1 MENGDAPKVWP
12 RLAALAAGP
21 VVGGLV
27 YGLMS
32 NGSGAPAS
40 ACVTAG
46 IAVWMA
52 VWWMTEAIPLAAT
65 ALIPIV
71 SFPFAAVY
79 QSEWSP
85 GLQVSVVPA
94 TNQTGSVGD
103 GETSWTGVLVKPVED
118 GWLVAP
124 GAEGETVVVASSQIR
139 PPKLPQKNQFKTA
152 LLPYANKFV
161 FLFLGG
167 FLIAQ
172 AIQRWGLHR
181 RMALNILLR
190 VGSSP
195 ARLVGGFML
204 STALMSMWLS
214 NTATTIVMLPV
225 AGSLINQFR
234 QQREDDGRTSDNAN
248 PSQDTFAICLM
259 LAIAYSAT
267 IGGISTLIGTPP
279 NALLAT
285 QMEELGTPIPFA
297 TWMFAAL
304 PLSAVLLVVT
314 WWLLVKLF
322 FPLKQRAVE
331 SSRDYLLGQLRQ
343 LGKISTAE
351 LGTCCVFASVALLWI
366 FRTPISNWDW
376 LVSQWPYAGRLDD
389 SMIAVAGALVLFML
403 PVQIRPLKFALDW
416 EHAKKIP
423 WEILLLFGGG
433 LSLSK
438 AINSSGLGQ
447 WLGESVAGMH
457 GGSQMIFI
465 LVVVLTVIFLT
476 EFSSNLA
483 TAALFLPLLASL
495 APQIL
500 LADGSPLNPA
510 ALMIPTA
517 LAASCAFMLP
527 VATPPN
533 AIVFGSGNLQIRH
546 MVKAGIW
553 LNLIGAVLI
562 TIWTMTYGRW
572 LLGF

>member
-1 MENGDAPKVWP
+1 METPHGGRVWP
-12 RLAALAAGP
+12 RMLALVAGP
-21 VVGGLV
+21 ICGWLIFTG
-27 YGLMS
+27 MS
-32 NGSGAPAS
+32 VWSEATHA
-40 ACVTAG
+40 ACVTGG

-65 ALIPIV
+65 ALIPII

-79 QSEWSP
+79 QSDWSP
-85 GLQVSVVPA
+85 GLQVVVHSTPA
-94 TNQTGSVGD
+94 AVNALESEKGIWLGQLSEKTA
-103 GETSWTGVLVKPVED
+103 E
-118 GWLVAP
+118 GWLVKGQNDEAVP
-124 GAEGETVVVASSQIR
+124 VAAGQIR
-139 PPKLPQKNQFKTA
+139 PLKPQLKPA
-152 LLPYANKFV
+152 ILPYADKFV

-214 NTATTIVMLPV
+214 NTATTIVMMPV
-225 AGSLINQFR
+225 AGSLISQFR
-234 QQREDDGRTSDNAN
+234 QQRSEKRDRNEVSNDRS
-248 PSQDTFAICLM
+248 DTFAICLM
-259 LAIAYSAT
+259 LSIAYAAT

-279 NALLAT
+279 NALLAN
-285 QMEELGTPIPFA
+285 QMEELGTPISFS
-297 TWMFAAL
+297 TWILAAL
-304 PLSAVLLVVT
+304 PLSIVMLGVT
-314 WWLLVKLF
+314 WFLLVKFL
-322 FPLKQRAVE
+322 FPLQTVEVE
-331 SSRDYLLGQLRQ
+331 SSRDYLVKQLKQ
-343 LGKISTAE
+343 LGRISYAE
-351 LGTCCVFASVALLWI
+351 LGTCLVFFSVAALWI
-366 FRTPISNWDW
+366 FRKPLAEWDW
-376 LVSQWPYAGRLDD
+376 LIQRWPAAARLDD
-389 SMIAVAGALVLFML
+389 SMIAIAGALILFAL
-403 PVQIRPLKFALDW
+403 PVNFRPLEFALDW

-438 AINSSGLGQ
+438 AINSSGLGA
-447 WLGESVAGMH
+447 WLGESVAGFG
-457 GGSQMIFI
+457 GGSQILFI
-465 LVVVLTVIFLT
+465 LIVVLTVIFLT

-495 APQIL
+495 APQII
-500 LADGSPLNPA
+500 LADGNPLNPA

-533 AIVFGSGNLQIRH
+533 AIVFGSGYLEIRS

-562 TIWTMTYGRW
+562 TIWTVTYGRFV
-572 LLGF
+572 LNF

>member
-1 MENGDAPKVWP
+1 MVNGDAPKLWP
-12 RLAALAAGP
+12 RLVALAAGP
-21 VVGGLV
+21 VIGGLV
-27 YGLMS
+27 YVLMS
-32 NGSGAPAS
+32 NGSDAPAS
-40 ACVTAG
+40 ACMTGG

-52 VWWMTEAIPLAAT
+52 FWWMTEAIPLAAT

-79 QSEWSP
+79 QSEWSS
-85 GLQVSVVPA
+85 GLDVVVIP
-94 TNQTGSVGD
+94 TSNQERSVGD
-103 GETSWTGVLVKPVED
+103 AETSWRGKLVERVDE
-118 GWLVAP
+118 GWLVVTDNQ
-124 GAEGETVVVASSQIR
+124 AEKVWVASGRIQ
-139 PPKLPQKNQFKTA
+139 PLKPQLKPA
-152 LLPYANKFV
+152 LTPYANKFV

-234 QQREDDGRTSDNAN
+234 QQQEDNVKALDVAK

-259 LAIAYSAT
+259 LSIAYAAT

-285 QMEELGTPIPFA
+285 QMEKLGTPIPFS

-314 WWLLVKLF
+314 WWLLVKIL
-322 FPLKQRAVE
+322 FPLKQHAVE
-331 SSRDYLLGQLRQ
+331 SSRDYLLSQLRQ
-343 LGKISTAE
+343 LGSISTAE

-366 FRTPISNWDW
+366 FRTPISHWDW
-376 LVSQWPYAGRLDD
+376 LVRQWPFAGRLDD

-403 PVQIRPLKFALDW
+403 PVQMRPLKFALDW

-433 LSLSK
+433 LSLSN
-438 AINSSGLGQ
+438 AINSSGLGV
-447 WLGESVAGMH
+447 WLGECVAGLH
-457 GGSQMIFI
+457 VGSQLLFI

-483 TAALFLPLLASL
+483 TAALFLPLLISF

-500 LADGSPLNPA
+500 TADGSPVNPA

-533 AIVFGSGNLQIRH
+533 AIVFGSGYLEIRH

-562 TIWTMTYGRW
+562 TAWTMTYGRW
-572 LLGF
+572 MLGF

>member
-12 RLAALAAGP
+12 RLVALAAGP
-21 VVGGLV
+21 AIGGLAFF
-27 YGLMS
+27 LMS
-32 NGSGAPAS
+32 TSTEASVS
-40 ACVTAG
+40 ACLTAA

-79 QSEWSP
+79 QSEWSA
-85 GLQVSVVPA
+85 GTQVVVYPEATQESPVGVAEASWIGELVEPA
-94 TNQTGSVGD
+94 D
-103 GETSWTGVLVKPVED
+103 G
-118 GWLVAP
+118 GWLVV
-124 GAEGETVVVASSQIR
+124 GEKQPEPVWVASRQIR
-139 PPKLPQKNQFKTA
+139 PLKPQLQPA

-172 AIQRWGLHR
+172 TIQRWGLHR

-234 QQREDDGRTSDNAN
+234 QQHEEDGSSGDGSKGR
-248 PSQDTFAICLM
+248 PDTFAICLM
-259 LAIAYSAT
+259 LAIAYAAT

-285 QMEELGTPIPFA
+285 QMEKLGTPIPFA

-314 WWLLVKLF
+314 WWLLVKFL
-322 FPLKQRAVE
+322 FPLKQQTVE
-331 SSRDYLLGQLRQ
+331 SSRDYLASQLGQLGR
-343 LGKISTAE
+343 ISTAE
-351 LGTCCVFASVALLWI
+351 LGTCCVFVSVALLWI
-366 FRTPISNWDW
+366 FRSPISSWDW
-376 LVSQWPYAGRLDD
+376 LVSRWPFVGRVDD

-403 PVQIRPLKFALDW
+403 PVQLRPLKFALDW

-433 LSLSK
+433 LSLSH
-438 AINSSGLGQ
+438 AINSSGLGA

-457 GGSQMIFI
+457 GGSQILFI

-500 LADGSPLNPA
+500 LADGSPLAPE

-533 AIVFGSGNLQIRH
+533 AIVFGSGYLEIRH
-546 MVKAGIW
+546 MVKAGVW

-562 TIWTMTYGRW
+562 TVWTMTYGRW
-572 LLGF
+572 MLGF